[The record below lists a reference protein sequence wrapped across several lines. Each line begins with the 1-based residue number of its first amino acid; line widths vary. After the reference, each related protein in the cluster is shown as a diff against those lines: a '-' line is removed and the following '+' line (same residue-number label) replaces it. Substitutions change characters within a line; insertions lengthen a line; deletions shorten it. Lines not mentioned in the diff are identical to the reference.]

1 MPITFCSHR
10 KNDTALLNLQKV
22 EGEAQ
27 CEWKKEK
34 VTIERVEYRNTKS
47 ASCGL
52 FPGGL
57 WLTNFSYNFH
67 VHWPHFPRVR
77 HDRSRIELFNSIPPG
92 NERKK
97 KKKREREREGRE
109 RNSRGYGWNE
119 ETFLAAGRGKV
130 SRSSYD
136 GLPVLLNWSLMTGVL
151 GPCPILVE
159 AVTQAS

>member
-22 EGEAQ
+22 EGETQ

-97 KKKREREREGRE
+97 KKKKREREREKERGERE
-109 RNSRGYGWNE
+109 IAEGMVETKKRFLQQE
-119 ETFLAAGRGKV
+119 EGKFRV
-130 SRSSYD
+130 RRTMAYQYCSTEVWW
-136 GLPVLLNWSLMTGVL
+136 PE
-151 GPCPILVE
+151 C
-159 AVTQAS
+159 